1 MWERCLWLWSD
12 KSPKAVS
19 QTNASTPCAHWSSVW
34 KNQKSSST
42 WDLCNQDIYSVF
54 CQCKVDLTSS
64 FKKVQLPPLTNISEN
79 VFVITDTH
87 LYVSHMHRLVH
98 QSTWCRPGSQSHSWK
113 INFCTIHISP
123 WLGCCTM
130 MYFQILWYHSPGNLL
145 GDLRLNQSIYC
156 LPIWITGTIFLQ
168 MQHKHDYQILNLKV

>member
-19 QTNASTPCAHWSSVW
+19 QTNASTACAHWSSVW
-34 KNQKSSST
+34 KKIKSHRQPEIYVIKTFILFSANAKLIWQVRLKKCNCHR
-42 WDLCNQDIYSVF
+42 WDF
-54 CQCKVDLTSS
+54 
-64 FKKVQLPPLTNISEN
+64 
-79 VFVITDTH
+79 FVITYTH
-87 LYVSHMHRLVH
+87 SYVSHMHRLVH

-113 INFCTIHISP
+113 INFCTILSP

-145 GDLRLNQSIYC
+145 GDLRLNQSKLAIYC
-156 LPIWITGTIFLQ
+156 LPCVTGTIFLQ
-168 MQHKHDYQILNLKV
+168 MQDKYDYQILNLKV